1 MGKCSVWKPVV
12 SIGTQAVKLHKNFVH
27 FKYSLRVNKKNI
39 LSEYSSF
46 LKPTDVKLVHL
57 DR

>member
-12 SIGTQAVKLHKNFVH
+12 SMGTQAVKLHKNFVH
-27 FKYSLRVNKKNI
+27 FNHSLSVNKKNI

-46 LKPTDVKLVHL
+46 FKPTDVKLVLL

>member
-12 SIGTQAVKLHKNFVH
+12 SMGTQAVKLHKNFVH
-27 FKYSLRVNKKNI
+27 FNYSLSVNKKNI
-39 LSEYSSF
+39 LNEYSSF
-46 LKPTDVKLVHL
+46 FKPTDVKLVLL